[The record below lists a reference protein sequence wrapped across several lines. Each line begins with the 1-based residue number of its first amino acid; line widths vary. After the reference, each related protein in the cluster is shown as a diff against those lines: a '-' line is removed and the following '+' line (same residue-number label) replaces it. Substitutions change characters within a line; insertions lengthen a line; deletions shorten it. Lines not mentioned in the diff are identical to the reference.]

1 MKTDEGCKY
10 FPDVD
15 TEIDEVNE
23 DVYTIVGD
31 DPLSAEAYSYRS
43 CTIIYQVWLDS
54 FQIFCYCKILHRQE
68 KEMILSKLRQ

>member
-31 DPLSAEAYSYRS
+31 DPLTAEAYSYRS
-43 CTIIYQVWLDS
+43 CTIIYQV
-54 FQIFCYCKILHRQE
+54 KIEL
-68 KEMILSKLRQ
+68 L

>member
-31 DPLSAEAYSYRS
+31 DPLTAEAYSYRS
-43 CTIIYQVWLDS
+43 CTIIYQV
-54 FQIFCYCKILHRQE
+54 KIEISTLE
-68 KEMILSKLRQ
+68 IL